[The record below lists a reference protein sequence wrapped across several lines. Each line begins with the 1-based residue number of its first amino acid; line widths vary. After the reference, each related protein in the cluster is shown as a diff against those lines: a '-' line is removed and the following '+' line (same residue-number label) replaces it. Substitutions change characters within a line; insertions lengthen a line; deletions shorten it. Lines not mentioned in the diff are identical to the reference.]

1 MDPDNL
7 LQGNIK
13 DVRSLKPT
21 SFQQT
26 IPERDA
32 LKAFFFSIIQF
43 KELKKGVNNFLGQSS
58 FILDLPL
65 PLKTLEKKC
74 ALPNSS
80 DCQMSLKQ

>member
-32 LKAFFFSIIQF
+32 LKAFFFFNYSIQRIEQKESIIF
-43 KELKKGVNNFLGQSS
+43 
-58 FILDLPL
+58 
-65 PLKTLEKKC
+65 
-74 ALPNSS
+74 
-80 DCQMSLKQ
+80 